1 MITVQIVHN
10 NVFEM
15 VWAEVVQLYSQALLY
30 KELVLLEFNDSC
42 EQVYRARNILTH
54 HLR

>member
-1 MITVQIVHN
+1 MITVQTVHN
-10 NVFEM
+10 QVFEI

-30 KELVLLEFNDSC
+30 QELVLLGFNDSC

-54 HLR
+54 HVR